1 MGWTK
6 RDIVKQAFSEIGK
19 SDYDFD
25 IQPEEMM
32 SALRSLD
39 SMVST
44 WGAQGIRIGYAGGN
58 GFGDID
64 ADVEVPEFA
73 HEALFLNLALRI
85 APSIGKS
92 PSPETRAAATSA
104 LNAIRARS
112 MRPRTRVLTGYA
124 GAGSF
129 GAALPA
135 PETNTTLG
143 ADGNLEIGEEI

>member
-44 WGAQGIRIGYAGGN
+44 WGAQGIRIGYAGATVSAISTLMWR
-58 GFGDID
+58 FQ
-64 ADVEVPEFA
+64 
-73 HEALFLNLALRI
+73 
-85 APSIGKS
+85 SS
-92 PSPETRAAATSA
+92 P
-104 LNAIRARS
+104 
-112 MRPRTRVLTGYA
+112 MRRC
-124 GAGSF
+124 F
-129 GAALPA
+129 
-135 PETNTTLG
+135 
-143 ADGNLEIGEEI
+143 